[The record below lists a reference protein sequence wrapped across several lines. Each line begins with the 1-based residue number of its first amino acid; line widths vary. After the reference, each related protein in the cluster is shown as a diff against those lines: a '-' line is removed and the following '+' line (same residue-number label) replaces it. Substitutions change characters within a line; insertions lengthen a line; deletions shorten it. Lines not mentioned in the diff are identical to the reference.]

1 MVAIA
6 EEGTGAVEGVIERDV
21 PEHIWGDVADDFVTE
36 FSRKMLASLKRRDQR
51 ARGEWYISGLLS
63 VPGRK
68 SMRALAAVAGY
79 GAAEQSLH
87 HFISDSSWCWGPVRQ
102 ALARH
107 LDRVLL
113 PQAWVLNSMAIPKAG
128 EHSVGVEESFRTE
141 LGRVVN
147 SQQAYGVWL
156 ASEDMSAPVNWGL
169 VLPPDWLDNE
179 ERRKRAKIPDD
190 VSAATPE
197 SCAVAAVA
205 EMSGPEWGLRRRP
218 AVLDAR
224 ELDAVALIEEF
235 NRRGIPFVMR
245 VGGSTRLVGFDASL
259 PGRGERLLQAQQ
271 LIEWAKRYSRPVG
284 WVDPDYSITR
294 SILVS
299 GTRVTL
305 PAVRRPGA
313 VPPQERPLTLVGGWS
328 GAKGKPAELWLSN
341 LVEVP
346 PVALL
351 RLGRLTRRVA
361 KDFSEVSAKVGMRDF
376 EGRSYAGW
384 HRHATLCSVA
394 HTISVL
400 STARRQG
407 FDKSQELSA

>member
-1 MVAIA
+1 M
-6 EEGTGAVEGVIERDV
+6 EGVSEKNV

-36 FSRKMLASLKRRDQR
+36 FSRRMLASLKRRDQR

-63 VPGRK
+63 VQGRK

-87 HFISDSSWCWGPVRQ
+87 HFISDSSWRWAPVRQ
-102 ALARH
+102 ALAKH

-169 VLPPDWLDNE
+169 VLPADWLANE
-179 ERRKRAKIPDD
+179 ERRKRAKIPDE
-190 VSAATPE
+190 VSATTPE
-197 SCAVAAVA
+197 LCAVNSVVELA
-205 EMSGPEWGLRRRP
+205 GPDWGLRRRP

-224 ELDAVALIEEF
+224 ELDAATLVEEF
-235 NRRGIPFVMR
+235 CRRGVPFVMR
-245 VGGSTRLVGFDASL
+245 VSGSTRLVGFDGSL
-259 PGRGERLLQAQQ
+259 PGRGERVFQAQQ
-271 LIEWAKRYSRPVG
+271 LIEWAKRFSRPVG

-299 GTRVTL
+299 GTRVTM
-305 PAVRRPGA
+305 PTVRRPGML
-313 VPPQERPLTLVGGWS
+313 VPPERALALVGGWS
-328 GAKGKPAELWLSN
+328 GSKGKPAELWLSN
-341 LVEVP
+341 LVDVP

-361 KDFSEVSAKVGMRDF
+361 KDFAEVSGRVGMRDF

-394 HTISVL
+394 HAISVL

>member
-1 MVAIA
+1 MEGAI
-6 EEGTGAVEGVIERDV
+6 EKDV
-21 PEHIWGDVADDFVTE
+21 PEHVWGDVADDFVTE
-36 FSRKMLASLKRRDQR
+36 FSRRMLASLKRRDQR
-51 ARGEWYISGLLS
+51 ARGQWYIAGLLS

-68 SMRALAAVAGY
+68 SMRALASVAGH

-87 HFISDSSWCWGPVRQ
+87 HFISDSSWGWKPVRQ

-107 LDRVLL
+107 LDRVML

-156 ASEDMSAPVNWGL
+156 ANEETSAPVNWDL
-169 VLPPDWLDNE
+169 ILPPEWLEDT

-190 VSAATPE
+190 VSAASPE
-197 SCAVAAVA
+197 LCAVNTVA
-205 EMSGPEWGLRRRP
+205 ELSRPEWGLRRRP

-224 ELDAVALIEEF
+224 ELDSAVLVEEF
-235 NRRGIPFVMR
+235 TRRGVPFVMR
-245 VGGSTRLVGFDASL
+245 VSGSTRLVGYDLSL
-259 PGRGERLLQAQQ
+259 PGRGERLFQAQQ
-271 LIEWAKRYSRPVG
+271 LVEWAKRFSRPVG

-313 VPPQERPLTLVGGWS
+313 ALPPERALTLVGGWS
-328 GAKGKPAELWLSN
+328 GPKGKPAELWLSN
-341 LVEVP
+341 LIEVP

-351 RLGRLTRRVA
+351 RLGRLTRRVS
-361 KDFSEVSAKVGMRDF
+361 KDFSEVSTRVGMRDF

-394 HTISVL
+394 HAISVL
-400 STARRQG
+400 SSARRQG

>member
-1 MVAIA
+1 MQPQKR
-6 EEGTGAVEGVIERDV
+6 GTGAVERIEKDV
-21 PEHIWGDVADDFVTE
+21 PDRIWGDVADDFVTD
-36 FSRKMLASLKRRDQR
+36 FSRRMLASLKRRDQR

-68 SMRALAAVAGY
+68 SMRALASVAGY

-87 HFISDSSWCWGPVRQ
+87 HFISDSSWSWDKVRYT
-102 ALARH
+102 LARH
-107 LDRVLL
+107 LDRVVL
-113 PQAWVLNSMAIPKAG
+113 PQAWVLSSMAVPKAG
-128 EHSVGVEESFRTE
+128 AHSVGVEESFRTE

-156 ASEDMSAPVNWGL
+156 ANEDMSAPVNWGL
-169 VLPPDWLDNE
+169 FLPPGWLDNE
-179 ERRKRAKIPDD
+179 ERRRRAKIPDE
-190 VSAATPE
+190 VAAASPE
-197 SCAVAAVA
+197 LCAVNTVVELA
-205 EMSGPEWGLRRRP
+205 GPDWGLRRRP

-224 ELDAVALIEEF
+224 ELDATALVEEF
-235 NRRGIPFVMR
+235 TRRGVPFVMR
-245 VGGSTRLVGFDASL
+245 VGGATRLVGFDLSL
-259 PGRGERLLQAQQ
+259 PGRGERLFQAQQ
-271 LIEWAKRYSRPVG
+271 LIEWAKRFSRPVG

-299 GTRVTL
+299 GTRVTM
-305 PAVRRPGA
+305 PSIRRPGS
-313 VPPQERPLTLVGGWS
+313 PGLPERALTLVGGWS
-328 GAKGKPAELWLSN
+328 GSKGQPPELWLSN
-341 LVEVP
+341 MVEVP

-394 HTISVL
+394 HAISVL
-400 STARRQG
+400 SSARRQG